1 MAMAHAVETRFPFL
15 DHRVVELAARIAP
28 RLKLRGLREK
38 HILRESAAGLLP
50 QEIAERPKQPYRA
63 PDSRCFLAPGSPARV
78 RDAVSRRALTS
89 AGYFDPIAVER
100 LVQKCRRQSSLGF
113 RDDAALCGILSTQ
126 LWHRVFVEMPH
137 RISDLP
143 QSYAV
148 A

>member
-1 MAMAHAVETRFPFL
+1 
-15 DHRVVELAARIAP
+15 
-28 RLKLRGLREK
+28 
-38 HILRESAAGLLP
+38 
-50 QEIAERPKQPYRA
+50 
-63 PDSRCFLAPGSPARV
+63 RV

-137 RISDLP
+137 RISALP

-148 A
+148 ASGETGMLREIERKAQKFIEDNFLFRDDRTGISAEESLLD